1 VKRTPALFTA
11 LGVRLAGAL
20 LLAAA
25 PGLPAAGGA
34 EAPDRLRLAQLIMPA
49 VDVGEEEKAL
59 SFAREGAGGLQLQWG
74 SYSLEETRGF
84 TESLREAAGTPPIIA
99 VDYEGGSVHI
109 PLTLGLLDLPSNMM
123 LGAADDGNNTASLFY
138 LAGRELKRA
147 GVDMTFGPVLDVNT
161 NPENP
166 IIGIRSIGSDPALV
180 SRVGGAIVNG
190 FKAAGIM
197 TVMKHFPGH
206 GAASRDSHKVLPSI
220 DLGLEELERDHIS
233 PFRASAPAVP
243 AAMTA
248 HIVYPALDPSEPAT
262 LSSAVIR
269 GLLRD
274 SIGFS
279 GAVLTDSLDMKAITS
294 YRSVPRAA
302 VLALKAG
309 ADMLLIGRGDFPA
322 TLDALE
328 EAAASGELPASRIEE
343 AWSRVMKLKKD
354 YGMMEARPE
363 DGSAF
368 NRAYLRVSGE
378 LSAKAVTL
386 LADRAGLVPLP
397 DEYRKKRVAII
408 LFGPSR
414 FSEQA
419 LPLYK
424 GLLHYG
430 FQGARQYSFGIS
442 PSAGDSEKIL
452 SYAREADLLIIG
464 SFQWAQAQN
473 SAQTRTIKAMLGLG
487 KPSVVVSLMNP
498 YDSELYPEAGAVMA
512 TYGISR
518 TSMAA
523 AAKILSGVI
532 EPVGKP
538 PVALKVSGGR

>member
-1 VKRTPALFTA
+1 MRTA
-11 LGVRLAGAL
+11 LVLARRGLAVF
-20 LLAAA
+20 LLAVS
-25 PGLPAAGGA
+25 AAGGA
-34 EAPDRLRLAQLIMPA
+34 EAADRRRLAQLIMPA

-59 SFAREGAGGLQLQWG
+59 AFARDGAGGLQLQWG

-84 TESLREAAGTPPIIA
+84 TEILRAAAGIPPIIA

-123 LGAADDGNNTASLFY
+123 LGAADDENNTASLFY

-166 IIGIRSIGSDPALV
+166 IIGIRSIGSDPA
-180 SRVGGAIVNG
+180 RVARIGGAIMSG
-190 FKAAGIM
+190 FRAAGIM

-206 GAASRDSHKVLPSI
+206 GAAGRDSHKVLPTI
-220 DLGLEELERDHIS
+220 GLDREELERDHVA
-233 PFRASAPAVP
+233 PFRASAAAAP

-248 HIVYPALDPSEPAT
+248 HIIYPALDPSAPAT

-269 GLLRD
+269 GLLRED
-274 SIGFS
+274 LDFS

-294 YRSVPRAA
+294 FRSVPRAA

-309 ADMLLIGRGDFPA
+309 ADLLLIGRGDFSA

-328 EAAASGELPASRIEE
+328 AAADSGELPLSRIDD

-354 YGMMEARPE
+354 YGLMDRRGE
-363 DGSAF
+363 DESPF
-368 NRAYLRVSGE
+368 ERAYLRVSGE

-397 DEYRKKRVAII
+397 EEYRKKRIAII

-414 FSEQA
+414 FSAQA

-424 GLLHYG
+424 GLLRYG
-430 FQGARQYSFGIS
+430 YEGARQYSFGIS
-442 PSAGDSEKIL
+442 PSARDTKKIL
-452 SYAREADLLIIG
+452 SYAREADLLVIG

-473 SAQTRTIKAMLGLG
+473 SAQTMTIRSLLELG

-498 YDSELYPEAGAVMA
+498 YDTELYPEAGAVMA

-523 AAKILSGVI
+523 AAKILSGI
-532 EPVGKP
+532 IAPVGKP
-538 PVALKVSGGR
+538 PVELKVSSPE

>member
-1 VKRTPALFTA
+1 MRTA
-11 LGVRLAGAL
+11 LAAC
-20 LLAAA
+20 LLAAFT
-25 PGLPAAGGA
+25 AGWA
-34 EAPDRLRLAQLIMPA
+34 EAADRRRLAQLIMPA

-59 SFAREGAGGLQLQWG
+59 AMAREGAGGLQLQWG

-84 TESLREAAGTPPIIA
+84 TESLREAAEVPPIIA

-123 LGAADDGNNTASLFY
+123 LGAADDENNTASLFY

-180 SRVGGAIVNG
+180 ARVGGAIMNG
-190 FKAAGIM
+190 FKAAGVM

-206 GAASRDSHKVLPSI
+206 GAAGKDSHKVLPTI
-220 DLGLEELERDHIS
+220 DLGREELERDHIA
-233 PFRASAPAVP
+233 PFRASAAAVP

-248 HIVYPALDPSEPAT
+248 HIIYPALDPSAPAT

-274 SIGFS
+274 DIGFR

-294 YRSVPRAA
+294 FRSVPRAA

-309 ADMLLIGRGDFPA
+309 ADLLNIGRGDFPA

-328 EAAASGELPASRIEE
+328 AAADSGELPAARIDE
-343 AWSRVMKLKKD
+343 AWARVMKLKKD
-354 YGMMEARPE
+354 YALTEPRDDEESPF
-363 DGSAF
+363 D
-368 NRAYLRVSGE
+368 RAYLRVSGE

-397 DEYRKKRVAII
+397 AEYKKKRIAII

-414 FSEQA
+414 FSTQA

-430 FQGARQYSFGIS
+430 YGGARQYSFGIS
-442 PSAGDSEKIL
+442 PSARDTKKIL
-452 SYAREADLLIIG
+452 SYAREADLLVIG

-473 SAQTRTIKAMLGLG
+473 SAQTGTIKSLLGLG
-487 KPSVVVSLMNP
+487 KPAIVISLMNP
-498 YDSELYPEAGAVMA
+498 YDAGLYPEAGAVMA

-523 AAKILSGVI
+523 AAKILSGTI
-532 EPVGKP
+532 EPVGKA
-538 PVALKVSGGR
+538 PVELEVSPAE

>member
-1 VKRTPALFTA
+1 MRTA
-11 LGVRLAGAL
+11 LVLARRGLAAF
-20 LLAAA
+20 LLAVS
-25 PGLPAAGGA
+25 AAGGA
-34 EAPDRLRLAQLIMPA
+34 EAADRMRLAQLIMPA
-49 VDVGEEEKAL
+49 VDVGEEQKAL
-59 SFAREGAGGLQLQWG
+59 SLAREGAGGIQLQWG

-84 TESLREAAGTPPIIA
+84 TESLRAAAGIPPIIA

-123 LGAADDGNNTASLFY
+123 LGAADDENNTASLFY

-166 IIGIRSIGSDPALV
+166 IIGIRSIGSDPARV
-180 SRVGGAIVNG
+180 ARVGGAIMSG
-190 FKAAGIM
+190 FRAAGIM

-206 GAASRDSHKVLPSI
+206 GAAGRDSHKVLPTI
-220 DLGLEELERDHIS
+220 GLDREELERDHIA
-233 PFRASAPAVP
+233 PFRASAAAAP

-248 HIVYPALDPSEPAT
+248 HIIYPALDPSAPAT

-269 GLLRD
+269 GLLRED
-274 SIGFS
+274 LDFS

-294 YRSVPRAA
+294 FRSVPRAA

-309 ADMLLIGRGDFPA
+309 ADLLLIGRGDFPA

-328 EAAASGELPASRIEE
+328 AAADSGELPLSRIDD

-354 YGMMEARPE
+354 YGLMDRRGE
-363 DGSAF
+363 DESPF
-368 NRAYLRVSGE
+368 ERAYLRVSGE

-397 DEYRKKRVAII
+397 GEYRKKRIAII

-414 FSEQA
+414 FSTQA

-430 FQGARQYSFGIS
+430 YEGARQYSFGIS
-442 PSAGDSEKIL
+442 PSARDTRKIL
-452 SYAREADLLIIG
+452 AYAREADLLVIG

-473 SAQTRTIKAMLGLG
+473 SAQTTTIRSLLELG

-498 YDSELYPEAGAVMA
+498 YDTELYPEAGAVMA

-532 EPVGKP
+532 EPVGRP
-538 PVALKVSGGR
+538 PVELKVSSPE

>member
-1 VKRTPALFTA
+1 MRAA
-11 LGVRLAGAL
+11 LGAAC
-20 LLAAA
+20 LLAALTA
-25 PGLPAAGGA
+25 SGAGAA
-34 EAPDRLRLAQLIMPA
+34 DRSRLAQLIMPA

-84 TESLREAAGTPPIIA
+84 TESLREAAVIPPIIA

-123 LGAADDGNNTASLFY
+123 LGAADDANNTASLFY

-166 IIGIRSIGSDPALV
+166 IIGIRSIGSDPGVV

-206 GAASRDSHKVLPSI
+206 GAASRDSHKVLPVI
-220 DLGLEELERDHIS
+220 NLTAPELERDHIS
-233 PFRASAPAVP
+233 PFRASAAAVP

-274 SIGFS
+274 NIGFG

-302 VLALKAG
+302 VLALRAG
-309 ADMLLIGRGDFPA
+309 ADMLLIGRGDFLA

-328 EAAASGELPASRIEE
+328 AAAASGELPAARIDE

-354 YGMMEARPE
+354 YGLMDGRAE

-368 NRAYLRVSGE
+368 DRAYLRVSGE

-397 DEYRKKRVAII
+397 DEYRKKRIAII
-408 LFGPSR
+408 LFGPAR

-430 FQGARQYSFGIS
+430 YLGARQYSFGIS
-442 PSAGDSEKIL
+442 PSAGDLEKIV

-473 SAQTRTIKAMLGLG
+473 SAQTRAIKSMLALG

-498 YDSELYPEAGAVMA
+498 YDSELYPEAGSVMA

>member
-1 VKRTPALFTA
+1 MRTA
-11 LGVRLAGAL
+11 LAAC
-20 LLAAA
+20 LLAAFT
-25 PGLPAAGGA
+25 AGGA
-34 EAPDRLRLAQLIMPA
+34 EAADRRRLAQLIMPA

-59 SFAREGAGGLQLQWG
+59 AFAREGAGGLQLQWG

-84 TESLREAAGTPPIIA
+84 TESLREAADIPPIIA

-123 LGAADDGNNTASLFY
+123 LGAADDENNTASLFY

-180 SRVGGAIVNG
+180 ARVGGAVISG

-206 GAASRDSHKVLPSI
+206 GDAGRDSHKVLPTI
-220 DLGLEELERDHIS
+220 DLDREELERDHIA
-233 PFRASAPAVP
+233 PFRASASAVP

-248 HIVYPALDPSEPAT
+248 HIIYPALDPSAPAT

-274 SIGFS
+274 DIGFG

-294 YRSVPRAA
+294 FRSVPKAA

-328 EAAASGELPASRIEE
+328 AAADSGDLPASRIDE

-354 YGMMEARPE
+354 HGLTESRRD
-363 DGSAF
+363 DGESPF
-368 NRAYLRVSGE
+368 DRAYLRVSGE

-386 LADRAGLVPLP
+386 LADRSGLVPLP
-397 DEYRKKRVAII
+397 AEYKKKRIAII

-414 FSEQA
+414 FSAQA

-430 FQGARQYSFGIS
+430 YEGARQYSFGIS
-442 PSAGDSEKIL
+442 PSARDAKKLL
-452 SYAREADLLIIG
+452 SYAREADLLVIG

-473 SAQTRTIKAMLGLG
+473 SAQTRTIKSLLGLG

-498 YDSELYPEAGAVMA
+498 YDAGLYPEAGAVMA

-538 PVALKVSGGR
+538 PVQLKVSSPE